1 TSQSDAIQ
9 AYQALSDQSLSTQQ
23 SLSPNYGQ
31 SRAPDSPRLRQSHC
45 AQHNDELPFDVAHD
59 DELPFDVAHD
69 DQVHDD
75 DGSRASRHPGFSLGS
90 YHGCGSDF
98 EPEHSLHTVST
109 ARPSGLAPSHNVD
122 SSNRRRSRSPGP
134 ASNPALEDRNG
145 GRSLDPGRYRG
156 RSPLTCGEAGDT
168 TDDSSTARD
177 RHHAGEVAQPNQQT
191 LSRIIAAAGQPG
203 TLSGL
208 ESHHHTTLSVFEIE
222 ELKNKHVVCVHC
234 WIKNLPCNHKA
245 PCSQC
250 VENNKACAYVACPVE
265 HCTLEIKCPAVHL
278 YTGIKGT
285 HKTGSSMHLIALLN
299 FKSDL
304 LKDYDVSEIQKM
316 HDDTRT
322 MQNIYISLQKDIQQA
337 AKQKKFDDHAA
348 RELLQRFKES
358 NSIPDIG
365 YDALC
370 FKAGMLI
377 RFLPQLKPIFATLL
391 PLNDAEDLRHYYHKI
406 VDYDSDDWKEATRM
420 ATSDGRVVKTIFE
433 EALKLMLPCTRGWT
447 NLNPMR
453 NSFHFIRRV
462 ADQPYVRV
470 PFDYNVSEWNVASR
484 AALCHGRPVK
494 YIFEQ
499 ALSEMNA
506 RSYVHEPLVE
516 INNEP
521 RAQITSAQQVQ
532 GNARGHPAP
541 IIRHQAPVNVATRRR
556 SRSRSPARNGNVTAA
571 SHHHGARVGQPSG
584 REQLSTH
591 EPLPVRVPPP
601 PGPPPPPP
609 PRAPSRHGSGRR
621 QVHDAVNPVPRAP
634 PPRHATRQLNR
645 DTAGHQI
652 PHPLPPYTGH
662 RDRNDAHPTV
672 ARQHPRRFAV
682 DEGRPPFAADQPV
695 SGQEARNLIAL
706 EKEAAALMRLMQEL
720 RHRDLLVLD

>member
-1 TSQSDAIQ
+1 MPKRCSPSAQAPSREVLYPNVIHGSPLPVERKPDLATLDAELGMEAQRQQQLHSCDPARYTRAVVLATMDAGLVREFFNRALGIADTPSGTNARGRCLYQACDPALYYSAIEEASFEGVIFPEFFDNIVAHIDYRTIEGPPLRQATHATHSQTVPPFQFVQYPHSQAARPTFSRPSQLTRPHDNFDDHEPSQSPALPSVEALQHTQTFTGPRDTQATYNHPPLALRQSTEPRDEDSRGFKSPGLRLIQPSRPSHPSRSSRPSHASHNSHHSHHSYTPQLSHPPSILRTPYFPRPSRLLQTSQSDAIQ
-9 AYQALSDQSLSTQQ
+9 TYQALSDQSLSTQQ

-191 LSRIIAAAGQPG
+191 LSRIIAAAGQSG

-222 ELKNKHVVCVHC
+222 KLKNKHVVCVHC

-278 YTGIKGT
+278 YTGIKDT
-285 HKTGSSMHLIALLN
+285 HKTGSSMHLIALLS

-377 RFLPQLKPIFATLL
+377 RFLPQLK
-391 PLNDAEDLRHYYHKI
+391 
-406 VDYDSDDWKEATRM
+406 
-420 ATSDGRVVKTIFE
+420 
-433 EALKLMLPCTRGWT
+433 
-447 NLNPMR
+447 
-453 NSFHFIRRV
+453 
-462 ADQPYVRV
+462 
-470 PFDYNVSEWNVASR
+470 
-484 AALCHGRPVK
+484 
-494 YIFEQ
+494 
-499 ALSEMNA
+499 
-506 RSYVHEPLVE
+506 
-516 INNEP
+516 
-521 RAQITSAQQVQ
+521 
-532 GNARGHPAP
+532 
-541 IIRHQAPVNVATRRR
+541 
-556 SRSRSPARNGNVTAA
+556 
-571 SHHHGARVGQPSG
+571 
-584 REQLSTH
+584 
-591 EPLPVRVPPP
+591 
-601 PGPPPPPP
+601 
-609 PRAPSRHGSGRR
+609 
-621 QVHDAVNPVPRAP
+621 
-634 PPRHATRQLNR
+634 
-645 DTAGHQI
+645 
-652 PHPLPPYTGH
+652 
-662 RDRNDAHPTV
+662 
-672 ARQHPRRFAV
+672 
-682 DEGRPPFAADQPV
+682 
-695 SGQEARNLIAL
+695 
-706 EKEAAALMRLMQEL
+706 
-720 RHRDLLVLD
+720 